1 MLSDGHL
8 MRHASPKLY
17 ADNFGILRFDGG
29 NSFCYKRSAD
39 ITVHKIFILIIFQ
52 PTTSL
57 QPLRKEFPVFL
68 FVIVVGS

>member
-17 ADNFGILRFDGG
+17 ADNFEFFVLMEGIL
-29 NSFCYKRSAD
+29 SVKLSAD

-52 PTTSL
+52 STISL
-57 QPLRKEFPVFL
+57 QPLRKEFPFFL
-68 FVIVVGS
+68 FAIIARS